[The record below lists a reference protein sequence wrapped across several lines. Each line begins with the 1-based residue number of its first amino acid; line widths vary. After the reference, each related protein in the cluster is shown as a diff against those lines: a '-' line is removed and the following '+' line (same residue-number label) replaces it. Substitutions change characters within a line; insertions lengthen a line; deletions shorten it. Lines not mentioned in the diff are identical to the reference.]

1 MEAGMSTSMSNI
13 KGIYEKVGSLLKYT
27 YVADI
32 ANASTKQLK
41 ILSIPPASMADTL
54 FSLISSAKD
63 ATVQTKKASALS
75 NTHSSLYDQNLVF
88 STFNKMRAR
97 PYLYEIHEDHIVLND
112 TTLNASAIPIR
123 KTFFA
128 SVLFETSMIS
138 DDNYILMHED
148 VNDICSGSTG
158 SKYVGAIKLTS
169 LDVISLGNNL
179 YVTKLGSGFTFL
191 NTANNDQSTLTNF
204 PLPYF
209 AIGKYENNKYNVIS
223 NSDLKLH
230 DIAICVSIES

>member
-41 ILSIPPASMADTL
+41 ILSIPPTSTADTL

-75 NTHSSLYDQNLVF
+75 NTHSSVYDQNLEF

-97 PYLYEIHEDHIVLND
+97 PYLHEIHNAHIVLND
-112 TTLNASAIPIR
+112 TTLNAAVIPMR
-123 KTFFA
+123 KTFFVSA
-128 SVLFETSMIS
+128 LFETSMIS
-138 DDNYILMHED
+138 DDNCILMHED
-148 VNDICSGSTG
+148 ANDICSGSTG
-158 SKYVGAIKLTS
+158 SKFVGAIKLTS
-169 LDVISLGNNL
+169 LDVTSLGNNL
-179 YVTKLGSGFTFL
+179 YVTNLGSNFTFL
-191 NTANNDQSTLTNF
+191 NTANNDQSPLTNF

-223 NSDLKLH
+223 NSDFKLH

>member
-1 MEAGMSTSMSNI
+1 MSTSMSNI

-32 ANASTKQLK
+32 SNASTKQLK
-41 ILSIPPASMADTL
+41 ILSIPPASIADTL

-75 NTHSSLYDQNLVF
+75 HNYSNLYDQNLEF

-112 TTLNASAIPIR
+112 TTLNASSIPIG
-123 KTFFA
+123 KTFFV
-128 SVLFETSMIS
+128 SVLFETTKVN
-138 DDNYILMHED
+138 DDNYIFLHED
-148 VNDICSGSTG
+148 VNDIGVGS
-158 SKYVGAIKLTS
+158 SKFVGAVKLTS
-169 LDVISLGNNL
+169 DNVISLGNNL
-179 YVTKLGSGFTFL
+179 YVTKLSAFTFP
-191 NTANNDQSTLTNF
+191 NAANNSQSTLTNF

>member
-1 MEAGMSTSMSNI
+1 MSTSISNI

-41 ILSIPPASMADTL
+41 ILSIPPASIAYTL
-54 FSLISSAKD
+54 FSLISSTTD
-63 ATVQTKKASALS
+63 ATVQTKNASALS
-75 NTHSSLYDQNLVF
+75 HTHSNLYDQNLEF
-88 STFNKMRAR
+88 STFNKMRIR
-97 PYLYEIHEDHIVLND
+97 PMYSEQIVIND
-112 TTLNASAIPIR
+112 TTINASAIPIGNY
-123 KTFFA
+123 FFV